1 MSEFRPW
8 RPALPIET
16 PRLLLRPHTRADVD
30 DLFAFHSDPDVVRY
44 VPWPVRTL
52 EQTRA
57 ALEAKLDRFEV
68 TEEGQW
74 LILAIE
80 LRGDS
85 RVIGEVLLKNT
96 SIERREGELGFA
108 LGADHQ
114 GKGLAFEAATAMLE
128 FAFGEAA
135 LLAVT
140 ATLDARNTASAA
152 LLERLGMTLVASERA
167 EFKGETVD
175 ELTYRMAAPADRSA

>member
-1 MSEFRPW
+1 MSTFQLW

-16 PRLLLRPHTRADVD
+16 PRLRLRAHTRD
-30 DLFAFHSDPDVVRY
+30 DLAALFAFHSDPDVVRY

-52 EQTRA
+52 EQTRV

-80 LRGDS
+80 LRETS
-85 RVIGEVLLKNT
+85 TVIGEVLLKNT
-96 SIERREGELGFA
+96 SVERREGELGFA
-108 LGADHQ
+108 VGADYQ
-114 GKGLAFEAATAMLE
+114 GKGLAFEAATAMLD

-135 LLAVT
+135 LREVT
-140 ATLDARNTASAA
+140 ATLDARNTASAG
-152 LLERLGMTLVASERA
+152 LLERLGMTLASSEKA

-175 ELTYRMAAPADRSA
+175 ELTYRMAAPADRR